1 MKRCACLLR
10 VREKKNIVYLVYIS
24 RVWRIACLRICIS
37 VRITSCTKEWIK
49 LIVLYIDDHCST
61 CAQDGVMTYDKY
73 DKTDLPSVVRRN
85 EMHYFVQLDGLD
97 D

>member
-1 MKRCACLLR
+1 
-10 VREKKNIVYLVYIS
+10 
-24 RVWRIACLRICIS
+24 
-37 VRITSCTKEWIK
+37 
-49 LIVLYIDDHCST
+49 
-61 CAQDGVMTYDKY
+61 MTYDKY